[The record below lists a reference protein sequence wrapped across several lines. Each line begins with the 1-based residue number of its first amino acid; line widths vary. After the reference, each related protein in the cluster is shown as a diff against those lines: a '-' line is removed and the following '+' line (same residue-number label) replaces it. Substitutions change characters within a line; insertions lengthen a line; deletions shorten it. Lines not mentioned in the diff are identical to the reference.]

1 MTTPLD
7 AKARLGLTLIAG
19 GAVANIYYNQPL
31 LGLIVSEFGDA
42 AALWVPTTALVGYG
56 LGIIGLVP
64 LGDALPRRRLIV
76 WQCLGLAVALLAV
89 GLAPNLACLAL
100 AHLVVGVLACAA
112 QQAVPFA
119 AELAPDASRGRIVGQ
134 VMTGLLTGILLAR
147 TASGFLGAHLGWR
160 AVFLA
165 ASLLALAMAGIAR
178 ATLPHTPQTHPL
190 RYRALMLSILH
201 LARSQPVLRTASLSQ
216 ALLFAAFNAFW
227 ATLALLVENPPFG
240 LSAAGAG
247 LFGVIGVCGAFVA
260 PLSGR
265 FTDTRGAKPVV
276 LGGSLMVALSF
287 LVLWAGGTWSLVA
300 VAFGVLLIDIGMNG
314 ALIANQTRAY
324 ALVPGA
330 RGRINTVLFTT
341 LFVFGALGAFAGSQA
356 FLVVGWPGVCAVGLA
371 FSALAVLVAAR
382 DPHGPATPA
391 T

>member
-1 MTTPLD
+1 MTAMLD
-7 AKARLGLTLIAG
+7 GKARLGLTLIAG

-31 LGLIVSEFGDA
+31 LGLIVAEFGDR

-56 LGIIGLVP
+56 LGIVGLVP
-64 LGDALPRRRLIV
+64 LGDALPRRALIV
-76 WQCLGLAVALLAV
+76 WQCLGLALALLAV
-89 GLAPNLACLAL
+89 GLAPNLASLAL

-119 AELAPDASRGRIVGQ
+119 AELAPDASRGRVVGQ

-160 AVFLA
+160 PVFLVA
-165 ASLLALAMAGIAR
+165 ALLALVMAAIAR
-178 ATLPHTPQTHPL
+178 ATLPQTVQTHPL
-190 RYRALMLSILH
+190 RYRALMLSILA
-201 LARSQPVLRTASLSQ
+201 LARTQPVLRTASLSQ

-227 ATLALLVENPPFG
+227 ATLALLVEAPPFG

-265 FTDTRGAKPVV
+265 FTDRRGAKPVV

-287 LVLWAGGTWSLVA
+287 VVLWAGTGSLVA
-300 VAFGVLLIDIGMNG
+300 VALGVLLIDIGMNG

-341 LFVFGALGAFAGSQA
+341 LFVFGALGAYAGSQA
-356 FLVVGWPGVCAVGLA
+356 FLLVGWAGVCAVGFV

-382 DPHGPATPA
+382 DPHPPGIRST
-391 T
+391 

>member
-1 MTTPLD
+1 MTAVLD
-7 AKARLGLTLIAG
+7 GKARLGLTLIAG

-31 LGLIVSEFGDA
+31 LGLMVAEFGPP
-42 AALWVPTTALVGYG
+42 AALWVPTSALVGYG
-56 LGIIGLVP
+56 FGIVGLVP

-76 WQCLGLAVALLAV
+76 LQCLGLAVALLAV
-89 GLAPNLACLAL
+89 GLAPNLFAL
-100 AHLVVGVLACAA
+100 ASAHLLVGVLATAA

-119 AELAPDASRGRIVGQ
+119 AELAPDARRGRIVGQ

-160 AVFLA
+160 PVFLA
-165 ASLLALAMAGIAR
+165 AAALAVAMAGIAR
-178 ATLPHTPQTHPL
+178 ATLPHTPQTQPL
-190 RYRALMLSILH
+190 RYRALMRSILD
-201 LARSQPVLRTASLSQ
+201 LARTQPVLRTATLSQ

-227 ATLALLVENPPFG
+227 ATLALLVEGAPFG

-265 FTDTRGAKPVV
+265 FTDARGARPVV
-276 LGGSLMVALSF
+276 VGGSLMVASSF
-287 LVLWAGGTWSLVA
+287 VVLWAGGTWSLVA
-300 VAFGVLLIDIGMNG
+300 VGLGVLLIDIGING

-330 RGRINTVLFTT
+330 RGRINTVLFTA
-341 LFVFGALGAFAGSQA
+341 LFAFGAAGAYAGSQA
-356 FLVVGWPGVCAVGLA
+356 FLLVGWPGVCAVGLA
-371 FSALAVLVAAR
+371 FSGLAVMVALR
-382 DPHGPATPA
+382 DPHGRR
-391 T
+391 